1 MEIPNGEP
9 GGGRAEGR
17 ENHRDPARG
26 GYPFLPPPPLIQ
38 DQDGRVGGPRPII
51 GDLYVPVGR
60 GGHLFP
66 QKVFWLFG
74 VGESFWNSR
83 NGHEWLRVRL
93 SLGRVG

>member
-1 MEIPNGEP
+1 MRQGTRRGGMERTASPA
-9 GGGRAEGR
+9 AEGQKGDKTTGTR
-17 ENHRDPARG
+17 RRG

-38 DQDGRVGGPRPII
+38 DLI